1 MPFGKVPVLEV
12 DGKQLHQSGA
22 ICRYLA
28 SKCGLDGKNA
38 EENLQI
44 DIAFDTFNDFRAGK

>member
-44 DIAFDTFNDFRAGK
+44 DIAFDTFNDFRAGM